1 MEKLIMQPSLWLQPL
16 FIRTSLVACGFL
28 ALAYLF
34 FYFVSKQN
42 PNKYKSLKASFIS
55 WLVVAPL
62 LFLIAGAPAPFP
74 LAAIVLV
81 GIYSAKTFFRMTG
94 MYHRSLFVLTNYFFI
109 FIQGYLVYSNPDS
122 PLVHISP
129 MIYLLTICLIPIITD
144 AYEHMI
150 QYIGLSLLSFLFFGW
165 GLLHFAMIL
174 DFEKGLYTAL
184 YLIILSEF
192 NDGIYKL
199 VNLEWAKFKPLKNLS
214 PRLSL
219 EGVIASFSLTLIV
232 AWAMRSCLHTRT
244 EAYWLSAG
252 IIISIFGRVGTLT
265 MSMIRRDLG
274 IKDSGNVFI
283 IGKDDILARV
293 DKLIFVAPIL
303 YYVFL
308 ALDSE
313 FFKNL
318 NF

>member
-1 MEKLIMQPSLWLQPL
+1 MGNNMWLEPL
-16 FIRTSLVACGFL
+16 FIRTSLVACAFL
-28 ALAYLF
+28 AIAYLF
-34 FYFVSKQN
+34 FYFVSKKN

-55 WLVVAPL
+55 WLVIAPL
-62 LFLIAGAPAPFP
+62 LFFIAGMPFPFP

-94 MYHRSLFVLTNYFFI
+94 IYHRTLFVLTNYFFI
-109 FIQGYLVYSNPDS
+109 FLQGYFAYTS
-122 PLVHISP
+122 PNHPLIHISP
-129 MIYLLTICLIPIITD
+129 MIYLLTICFIPIITD
-144 AYEHMI
+144 NFEHMI

-174 DFEKGLYTAL
+174 DFEKGLYIAL

-199 VNLEWAKFKPLKNLS
+199 VNLEWAKIKPLKSLA

-219 EGVIASFSLTLIV
+219 EGILASFALTLLV
-232 AWAMRSCLHTRT
+232 AWALRSCLPIRT
-244 EAYWLSAG
+244 EPYWISAG
-252 IIISIFGRVGTLT
+252 LIIAVFGRVGSLVMT
-265 MSMIRRDLG
+265 MIRRDLG

-293 DKLIFVAPIL
+293 DKLIFVAPVL
-303 YYVFL
+303 YYTFIG
-308 ALDSE
+308 LDTN
-313 FFKNL
+313 FFSKL
-318 NF
+318 FF